1 MPSEQ
6 ADLLAGF
13 ADPYFDSVLRVWD
26 ERTFHTAERIIEG
39 LFPRLQVSEQ
49 TVQRAHT
56 LAEADGTPRAVR
68 RMLREGAADVS
79 RALRAQQRDA

>member
-1 MPSEQ
+1 
-6 ADLLAGF
+6 
-13 ADPYFDSVLRVWD
+13 VWD

-56 LAEADGTPRAVR
+56 LAEEDGTPRAVR